1 MTTDGHKL
9 VRYAQKLLNLTA
21 ETRER
26 FVASETT
33 LGTLRIGVT
42 EMVSVTWLPKSIRML
57 HDYYPRIV
65 LEIDEALTRDLAESL
80 RAGALDLILHLA
92 ASVDTTC

>member
-1 MTTDGHKL
+1 
-9 VRYAQKLLNLTA
+9 
-21 ETRER
+21 
-26 FVASETT
+26 
-33 LGTLRIGVT
+33 
-42 EMVSVTWLPKSIRML
+42 MVSVAWLPKSIRML